1 MNAVHRESDK
11 QKAKDDTTANTVPSI
26 GKESF
31 TVLKKGPAESSD
43 HQSNQPWP
51 DTTSRASGQSEERNK
66 PVENGRENQV
76 VHTKSVSIKGVLKGK
91 PREIPVAEEEIGEAD
106 QVAED
111 AVKAEETV
119 EITEADIQSVWK
131 EYADSIER
139 SHPRIFGTMN
149 QQVPTMT
156 SEGIIQITLNTN
168 AQREYFVQTI
178 KPELTRFFQKKLSNI
193 EYVFETNL
201 IENEVAAKKVYTDQD
216 KLDYMIRKN
225 PDLGLMK
232 ARFNLDFE

>member
-1 MNAVHRESDK
+1 VK
-11 QKAKDDTTANTVPSI
+11 SI
-26 GKESF
+26 AAPPERDIV
-31 TVLKKGPAESSD
+31 TVLKKGPAES
-43 HQSNQPWP
+43 P
-51 DTTSRASGQSEERNK
+51 DPQLNRRSTETVSSTSAPSEERNK
-66 PVENGRENQV
+66 PVENGRENQM

-91 PREIPVAEEEIGEAD
+91 PREIPLVEDEIDEAD

-111 AVKAEETV
+111 NVKAEETV
-119 EITEADIQSVWK
+119 EITETDIQRVWK
-131 EYADSIER
+131 EYANSIER

-156 SEGIIQITLNTN
+156 GEGIIQITLNTN
-168 AQREYFVQTI
+168 AQREYFVHSI

-201 IENEVAAKKVYTDQD
+201 IENEIAAKKVYTDQD
-216 KLDYMIRKN
+216 KLDFMIRKN
-225 PDLGLMK
+225 PDLGKMK

>member
-1 MNAVHRESDK
+1 MS
-11 QKAKDDTTANTVPSI
+11 
-26 GKESF
+26 
-31 TVLKKGPAESSD
+31 VLKRAPSESPD
-43 HQSNQPWP
+43 HQQNQPLP
-51 DTTSRASGQSEERNK
+51 DTASRDSGSSEERKK
-66 PVENGRENQV
+66 PVENGRENQMV
-76 VHTKSVSIKGVLKGK
+76 RTKSVSIKGVLKGK

-106 QVAED
+106 QVAVD
-111 AVKAEETV
+111 AVKAEEV
-119 EITEADIQSVWK
+119 VAITEAEIQRVWK

-149 QQVPTMT
+149 QQVPTVT
-156 SEGIIQITLNTN
+156 GEGIIQITLNTN

-178 KPELTRFFQKKLSNI
+178 KPELTRYFQKKLANI

-225 PDLGLMK
+225 PDLGTMK